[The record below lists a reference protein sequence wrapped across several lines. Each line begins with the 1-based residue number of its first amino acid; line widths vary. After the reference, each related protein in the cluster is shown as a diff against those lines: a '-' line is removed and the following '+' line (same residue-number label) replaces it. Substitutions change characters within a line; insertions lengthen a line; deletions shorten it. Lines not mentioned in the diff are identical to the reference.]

1 MISSGM
7 LLLLHYLLRIINEK
21 EEEEEEENYFI
32 LYLKKRALAL
42 HDGITEKIDS
52 LPRNACGVIIV
63 SSSGRSG
70 L

>member
-1 MISSGM
+1 MRKRRRGGGK
-7 LLLLHYLLRIINEK
+7 LFYNLFE
-21 EEEEEEENYFI
+21 
-32 LYLKKRALAL
+32 KRALAL